1 MALILL
7 MGLEPSS
14 SCFLGG
20 SLSAAEAFSRAK
32 SKKAIKKKTPT
43 RVTHKSSRRPAG
55 SGHSLKSSSRK
66 RNSRYSARNHKLSHK
81 GYPVKKRVA
90 HVEPQ
95 GPADPLANV
104 RTRNYSLLNQAYLL
118 FDQGVNARLKGDYG
132 IASDKLS
139 DSVSLCDQ
147 ARSLQREGLPST
159 LEASIFYEL
168 GLAAAEQSDLSLARD
183 SFVHSFKANPQH
195 VEAYIQLVQL
205 LLEHG
210 QGLQAAHWLDEGLSA
225 NPQDLSLKEL
235 KGLVEQFLAEGHS
248 EVPERP

>member
-14 SCFLGG
+14 SCFWEGG
-20 SLSAAEAFSRAK
+20 LPAAEAFKAK
-32 SKKAIKKKTPT
+32 SKKAVKKTPT
-43 RVTHKSSRRPAG
+43 GVTHKSSRHPAG
-55 SGHSLKSSSRK
+55 SSRLVRSSSKK
-66 RNSRYSARNHKLSHK
+66 RASYYGARNYRLSHK
-81 GYPVKKRVA
+81 ARPVKKRVA
-90 HVEPQ
+90 HAAEPQ

-132 IASDKLS
+132 IAADKLS

-147 ARSLQREGLPST
+147 ARSLQREGLAST

-210 QGLQAAHWLDEGLSA
+210 QGLQAAHWLDEGLLA
-225 NPQDLSLKEL
+225 NTQDLSLKEL
-235 KGLVEQFLAEGHS
+235 KGLVEQFLAEGPS
-248 EVPERP
+248 EMPERP